1 MIISIKQMMAMW
13 SKCDLSYNE
22 RCTVLKTF
30 ILSKIMYILNFGRL
44 SKSTIIVLQ
53 KLINNFFWKNRRPSI
68 AFSTLA
74 GKTDAGG
81 LSLPCIKSLVRTLRI
96 KCGLHLIYGTKPVLW
111 HYYALVTVAGKVY
124 RFIPR
129 LWSNLIPHIEN
140 NNLFFFEVAVETR
153 RWLSKCVPAQTKL
166 ASNSIY
172 WELIEGDIFK
182 VPKCITRIK
191 HLVDVKFFKMLH
203 ESKLPRKIFDVWFN
217 LSHFGLNTRSRT
229 GGNEEG
235 RKCLFC
241 GQPETTYHLFI
252 SCHFFDRVL
261 NEMFQRVVQLTGK
274 HLRRSF
280 DDIVYLKEITNIS
293 YDPVTRTKVVQ
304 IIGAHIWSVWSTR
317 NMTIGHYRTP
327 DPIVPSRLFISYM
340 KNI

>member
-1 MIISIKQMMAMW
+1 MMAMW

-96 KCGLHLIYGTKPVLW
+96 KCGLHLISGTKPVLW
-111 HYYALVTVAGKVY
+111 HYYALVIVAEKVY

-304 IIGAHIWSVWSTR
+304 IIGAHIWSIWSTR